1 MFDGF
6 LNTSPEHTS
15 FLTNAVFF
23 FIDESNVLKKLS
35 SGLLPKKKMT
45 HSDSVNKKSASLSF
59 YR

>member
-35 SGLLPKKKMT
+35 SGLLPKKKN
-45 HSDSVNKKSASLSF
+45 DAIRF
-59 YR
+59 RE